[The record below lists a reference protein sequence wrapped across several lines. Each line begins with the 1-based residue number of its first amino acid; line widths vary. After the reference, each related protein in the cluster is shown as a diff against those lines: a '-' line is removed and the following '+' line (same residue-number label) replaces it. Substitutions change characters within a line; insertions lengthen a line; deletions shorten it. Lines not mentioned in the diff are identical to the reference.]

1 MEKKTPNGHSVG
13 ETLGASCILLSKG
26 KGTLSGLDIQMRKI
40 KLTNSVLTFI
50 PMVVR
55 TNFKYR
61 KLIHSCETCKLTSA
75 GVKID
80 IRYRDCQ
87 IHAFILPHPP

>member
-1 MEKKTPNGHSVG
+1 MEKKTPNGHSIG

-26 KGTLSGLDIQMRKI
+26 KGTLSG
-40 KLTNSVLTFI
+40 LTNSVLTFI